1 MINIVRT
8 QDGSETINA
17 QTGSSEGFEL
27 KYLISGAESRQSAIA
42 ALMQQSPLTERGAI
56 RTQIRW
62 DGTEGDVAAFTV
74 IYAQAGNRTDEGE
87 SKESTLNFDCTGS
100 TRKMLYAYDTRIIRG
115 PDPGNAIGWNGMTG
129 SDMEIAGVDVPDGVS
144 RETYSRVIKMSR
156 LTNDYKR
163 LLIKMRGC
171 VNLKPFKGWQK
182 GEAMYIG
189 ATFQGVLDSKALI
202 TVNYNFQINLD
213 EENVKV
219 GGVNVG
225 NKKGFEYLWAFY
237 RAERAEGESPRRLA
251 PDGVY
256 LSQVARYADFGALGV

>member
-1 MINIVRT
+1 MNIIQTHEGKKTVNAATRT
-8 QDGSETINA
+8 VSDQELTFLVYDWKNQDAAMLAVLDEAPDIHN
-17 QTGSSEGFEL
+17 GFAKKSITFNGFQDDGLEFSVA
-27 KYLISGAESRQSAIA
+27 YNSNESV
-42 ALMQQSPLTERGAI
+42 LE
-56 RTQIRW
+56 
-62 DGTEGDVAAFTV
+62 
-74 IYAQAGNRTDEGE
+74 NGE

-115 PDPGNAIGWNGMTG
+115 PDPGNAIGWNGKSG

-171 VNLKPFKGWQK
+171 INLKPFKGWQK
-182 GEAMYIG
+182 GEAMYLG

-213 EENVKV
+213 ESDVKI